1 MPFGKTNLPQ
11 RILDRVIGFRWGF
24 INLTKLNYNQS
35 VVSVIKGFE
44 KLGLQAVVYVLIGGI
59 FLENKFQGDN

>member
-35 VVSVIKGFE
+35 VVSVFE
-44 KLGLQAVVYVLIGGI
+44 KLGLQAVAYVLIGGI

>member
-24 INLTKLNYNQS
+24 INLTKLSYNQS
-35 VVSVIKGFE
+35 VVSVVKGFE
-44 KLGLQAVVYVLIGGI
+44 KLGLQAVAYVLIGGI

>member
-1 MPFGKTNLPQ
+1 M
-11 RILDRVIGFRWGF
+11 
-24 INLTKLNYNQS
+24 TKLNYNQS

-44 KLGLQAVVYVLIGGI
+44 KLGLQAVAYVLIGGI